1 MKTKRKR
8 KNSPEMAPQ
17 VAEYIRLYTEE
28 NYPLRDIANQFK
40 VGASTIYNAMVA
52 AGFTE
57 FRARS
62 SRTSHT
68 RMSMEQQA
76 IALYQSGLTRSAI
89 VQKIG
94 VAARTLNKILEKHN
108 IPIRRGIDPVT
119 SANRAAQYNKAYNDY
134 NLTLRETAE
143 LFGISHPIV
152 LQELKRN
159 GYPIRRSVD
168 SKSRLKFRLKH
179 KLGGIAGLVV
189 PKLTPRQRERRQ
201 ILLRIRQRQ
210 EDKIKL
216 KRLEGY
222 ARAQEYWQL
231 VCEGGLDF
239 DQVGAMFGVTGKTVE
254 RIIKRNGIDIK
265 ELSRRAKA
273 ETFKEDGVIAKQYW
287 DLYNLPMSL
296 ENVGKMFDLSDS
308 TIRLVLIK
316 HGYEIRKRG
325 RLLNSAPTPR
335 KPKNP
340 KKPKVVVAVSEV
352 SIVATSHALDFLA
365 PNIPDTKAKKSTLTM
380 T

>member
-1 MKTKRKR
+1 MSKQ
-8 KNSPEMAPQ
+8 NSDSKKVLKVIPD
-17 VAEYIRLYTEE
+17 VAEYIRLYTEA
-28 NYPLRDIANQFK
+28 NYPIRDIAKQCQTS
-40 VGASTIYNAMVA
+40 VSTVYNAMVA
-52 AGFTE
+52 AGFKE
-57 FRARS
+57 FRPRH
-62 SRTSHT
+62 SRASHT

-89 VQKIG
+89 VQKLN

-143 LFGISHPIV
+143 MFGISHPIV

-159 GYPIRRSVD
+159 GYPIRQSVD
-168 SKSRLKFRLKH
+168 SKNRLKLRLKH
-179 KLGGIAGLVV
+179 KLGGVAGLAV

-210 EDKIKL
+210 EDKLKL

-265 ELSRRAKA
+265 ELSRKEKA
-273 ETFKEDGVIAKQYW
+273 EAFKEDAVIAKQYW
-287 DLYNLPMSL
+287 DLYNQPMSL

-325 RLLNSAPTPR
+325 RLFNTAPTIR

-340 KKPKVVVAVSEV
+340 RKSKVVVVSEESV
-352 SIVATSHALDFLA
+352 VATSNALDFLA
-365 PNIPDTKAKKSTLTM
+365 PNIPNSPNTKVKKST
-380 T
+380 

>member
-1 MKTKRKR
+1 MEEINEKVK
-8 KNSPEMAPQ
+8 
-17 VAEYIRLYTEE
+17 EYIRLYTEG
-28 NYPLRDIANQFK
+28 NYPIRDIAKQCK
-40 VGASTIYNAMVA
+40 TSVSTVYNGMVA

-57 FRARS
+57 FRS
-62 SRTSHT
+62 KHSRASHT

-89 VQKIG
+89 VQKLN

-159 GYPIRRSVD
+159 GYPIRQSVD
-168 SKSRLKFRLKH
+168 SKNRLKLRLKH
-179 KLGGIAGLVV
+179 KLGGIAGLAV

-210 EDKIKL
+210 EDKLKQ

-265 ELSRRAKA
+265 ELSRKEKA
-273 ETFKEDGVIAKQYW
+273 EAFKEEAVIAKQYW
-287 DLYNLPMSL
+287 DLYNQPMSL
-296 ENVGKMFDLSDS
+296 ENVGHLFGLSDS

-325 RLLNSAPTPR
+325 RLFNTAPTIR

-340 KKPKVVVAVSEV
+340 KKSKVVVVSEESV
-352 SIVATSHALDFLA
+352 VATSNALDFLA
-365 PNIPDTKAKKSTLTM
+365 PNTPNLPNTKVKKST
-380 T
+380 